1 MAEIQ
6 WVVEVR
12 CVNTLLANF
21 KVGERGQHICVHAP
35 DRQLDPH
42 EFGKLIEGA
51 QATARIAAEHRSAR
65 GQRPVSPDAAP
76 IDAELGTEREVLGRR
91 DLYEIQFLQ
100 SGEIVLVDIPGA
112 VMGPAEF
119 DQFIAELKSIQTRLA
134 PFA

>member
-21 KVGERGQHICVHAP
+21 KVGERGQHICVHIP
-35 DRQLDPH
+35 NRELDPH
-42 EFGKLIEGA
+42 EFAKLIEGA
-51 QATARIAAEHRSAR
+51 QAACRIAAEHRSAR
-65 GQRPVSPDAAP
+65 GQPPVSPDATP
-76 IDAELGTEREVLGRR
+76 IDAELGTVRLVPGRR

-112 VMGPAEF
+112 VMGPSEF
-119 DQFIAELKSIQTRLA
+119 DQFIAELKMIQTRLA
-134 PFA
+134 PFG